1 MVDWDERKYKYRE
14 HADKHHVPPLGRT
27 SQTQKFSRDTRNLD
41 AVETRD
47 IWGGNQ
53 WAALKG
59 CQGKQGNNK
68 STLQI
73 IDLPL
78 PWPSKE
84 KKRVAVQREC
94 GEAQG
99 RRQPPLS

>member
-1 MVDWDERKYKYRE
+1 M
-14 HADKHHVPPLGRT
+14 
-27 SQTQKFSRDTRNLD
+27 QTLEASCPTIGQNFTDSKIFQRHQKFGCCGGTLCVYKCIDIYEFVYVCVCVRT
-41 AVETRD
+41 VD

-78 PWPSKE
+78 PWP
-84 KKRVAVQREC
+84 R
-94 GEAQG
+94 
-99 RRQPPLS
+99 